1 MARPKIKLSFSNTL
15 LIGAAIKLLWLGTA
29 QAQVPVFATQ
39 ITKENAQALISKGPD
54 AIGGI
59 NDWFFTNGTLCGI
72 VSDVDHEGQFSTK
85 GGSLVDLGFCG
96 RADDHFS
103 ATHDLLQGSRRRPLD
118 ANQVSIEHDEKRAT
132 VIVRGSQDGANIVTR
147 YSLSSDQPTQVHISK
162 RLRQQGGDSF
172 NFFSSLN
179 FNYHSLEAFVLNS
192 EDLGK
197 SNGFKAEDF
206 VSRGVGAMRVA
217 ARDADTIITLSPSDA
232 EVGIA
237 YGWQL
242 KSAIRIDNGERTQLP
257 RFMLADDSSNA
268 MLVLTDTFYIGDGQ
282 KIGWL
287 QLPQFP
293 LLSMNDD
300 TVIETQEVIYVGKR
314 GDVASI
320 TDQIFEGQ
328 AQVSGRVV
336 SKRNPKSSKFDPEVA
351 AVHVLIDGET
361 PYTHV
366 RTDEQGNYSFRAP
379 AGNYTLSA
387 KASAK
392 RSIERKIVITEP
404 TQAKRPL
411 TALSIEPLILPK
423 AARVDLP
430 AGHAMRLVF
439 VGVEGTSNPHFTDQL
454 TDFSVTEDDGVHF
467 AKAVSNVFLAGVS
480 SDQTYVEI
488 PAGKYTVYATKGP
501 EFSLERTSIV
511 VEPSSQQ
518 SLKIDIPK
526 RAISSPDFIASDL
539 HVHSGIS
546 FDNAFSE
553 VERVR
558 TFVAEHGEVMVSSE
572 HDVPVDYQPRIEELG
587 VEDKIVSIA
596 AAEVTSLLPTDKNTF
611 TGGHANFFPYSPS
624 PLEYRRGMVN
634 HEDKRWREII
644 HEIKQQQGSDI
655 LVQLNHARL
664 TLALS
669 GELPSNWEELA
680 EDGNFFDHMGAANHP
695 YNPNE
700 PLHSHPN
707 NSLIEPHEHTGVRDI
722 DIDLFEV
729 INPGGEHNQ
738 ERIQALRKDWL
749 SLLKQ
754 GERIV
759 ATANSDSHT
768 ASEQV
773 AVPRTMVAMENDSVI
788 DFNQSEF
795 ISSLKSGNAYG
806 TTGPLLN
813 ISLSGAQM
821 GGTFQG
827 PRGQLSLR
835 VDSASW
841 ITVDQIKVQINGL
854 TVDQYKLNPGNSHTL
869 LVPLSFDK
877 DSFVT
882 VEISGPATQEYQ
894 AVYPD
899 LTPYAYSNPIY
910 VDFDSDGKWQ
920 APGL

>member
-1 MARPKIKLSFSNTL
+1 MARSHIKRSFLNTL
-15 LIGAAIKLLWLGTA
+15 LIGIAIKLLWLGTA

-54 AIGGI
+54 AISGI
-59 NDWFFTNGTLCGI
+59 DDWFFTNGTLCAV

-118 ANQVSIEHDEKRAT
+118 ANQISVEHSEEHAS
-132 VIVRGSQDGANIVTR
+132 VIVRSSRDGANIITR
-147 YSLSSDQPTQVHISK
+147 YTLHSDQPNQVQISK
-162 RLRQQGGDSF
+162 RLQQQEGESF

-179 FNYHSLEAFVLNS
+179 FNYHSLEVFVLNS
-192 EDLGK
+192 KDLSK
-197 SNGFKAEDF
+197 SNGFEAEDF
-206 VSRGVGAMRVA
+206 VSRGVSAMRVA

-242 KSAIRIDNGERTQLP
+242 KSAERIDNNERTQLP

-268 MLVLTDTFYIGDGQ
+268 MLVLADTFYIGDGQ
-282 KIGWL
+282 NIGWL

-293 LLSMNDD
+293 LLSMNED
-300 TVIETQEVIYVGKR
+300 TVIETQEVIYVGER
-314 GDVASI
+314 SDVASI
-320 TDQIFEGQ
+320 TDQLFDDQ
-328 AQVSGRVV
+328 VLVSGRVV
-336 SKRNPKSSKFDPEVA
+336 SKLDPQSSGFSSEVA
-351 AVHVLIDGET
+351 AIHVLIDGKT

-366 RTDEQGNYSFRAP
+366 RTDAQGNYSFRAP
-379 AGNYTLSA
+379 AGSYTLVA

-392 RSIERKIVITEP
+392 RSMEQKIVVTESANSKSHLSV
-404 TQAKRPL
+404 QPL
-411 TALSIEPLILPK
+411 VLPK

-430 AGHAMRLVF
+430 VGHPMRLVF
-439 VGVEGTSNPHFTDQL
+439 MGLEGTPNPDFTDQL
-454 TDFSVTEDDGVHF
+454 TSFSVKEDDGVHF

-480 SDQTYVEI
+480 SDQTYVEV
-488 PAGKYTVYATKGP
+488 PAGSYAVYATKGP
-501 EFSLERTSIV
+501 EFSLEKTSIV
-511 VEPSSQQ
+511 VEPGSRQT
-518 SLKIDIPK
+518 LKINAPT
-526 RAISSPDFIASDL
+526 RAVSSPNFIASDL

-572 HDVPVDYQPRIEELG
+572 HDVPVDYQPRIKSLG

-596 AAEVTSLLPTDKNTF
+596 AAEVTSLLPTEQNNF
-611 TGGHANFFPYSPS
+611 TGGHANFFPYTPS

-644 HEIKQQQGSDI
+644 HEIKQQQGDDI

-669 GELPSNWEELA
+669 GDLPSDWEEMA

-695 YNPNE
+695 YNPNKS
-700 PLHSHPN
+700 LHSHPN
-707 NSLIEPHEHTGVRDI
+707 NFLIEPHEHTGVRDI

-729 INPGGEHNQ
+729 INPGGEHNE

-759 ATANSDSHT
+759 ATANSDSHS

-773 AVPRTMVAMENDSVI
+773 AVPRTMVAMKKDSVI
-788 DFNQSEF
+788 DFNQTEF
-795 ISSLKSGNAYG
+795 IRSLKLGNAYG
-806 TTGPLLN
+806 TTGPLLD

-821 GGTFQG
+821 GGTFKGQ
-827 PRGQLSLR
+827 RGQLSLK
-835 VDSASW
+835 VYSASW
-841 ITVDQIKVQINGL
+841 IPVNQIKVQINGQ
-854 TVDQYKLNPGNSHTL
+854 TVDQYELNPGDSHTL
-869 LVPLSFDK
+869 LVPLSFEK

-882 VEISGPATQEYQ
+882 VEVSGPATRDYQ

-899 LTPYAYSNPIY
+899 LAPYAYSNPIY

>member
-1 MARPKIKLSFSNTL
+1 MARSHIKHSFSNTL
-15 LIGAAIKLLWLGTA
+15 LLGLAITLMWFSSA

-39 ITKENAQALISKGPD
+39 INKQNAHALISKGPD

-59 NDWFFTNGTLCGI
+59 DDWFFTNGTLCGVI
-72 VSDVDHEGQFSTK
+72 SDVDHEGQFSTK

-103 ATHDLLQGSRRRPLD
+103 ATHDLLQGSLRRPLD
-118 ANQVSIEHDEKRAT
+118 ANKISIEHSEEQAS
-132 VIVRGSQDGANIVTR
+132 VIVHGSRDGTNIVTR
-147 YSLSSDQPTQVHISK
+147 YTMRSDKPTQVHISK
-162 RLRQQGGDSF
+162 RLQQQGGESF
-172 NFFSSLN
+172 NFLSSLN
-179 FNYHSLEAFVLNS
+179 FNYHSLETFVLNS
-192 EDLGK
+192 KDLSK

-206 VSRGVGAMRVA
+206 VSRGVSAMRVA
-217 ARDADTIITLSPSDA
+217 ARDADTIITISPSDA
-232 EVGIA
+232 EEGIA

-242 KSAIRIDNGERTQLP
+242 KSAERIDDGERTQLP
-257 RFMLADDSSNA
+257 RFVLADDSSNV
-268 MLVLTDTFYIGDGQ
+268 MLILADTFYLGDGQ

-300 TVIETQEVIYVGKR
+300 SLIETQEVIYVGEH

-320 TDQIFEGQ
+320 TDQLFDDQ
-328 AQVSGRVV
+328 VLVSGRVA
-336 SKRNPKSSKFDPEVA
+336 SRLNPQSAELSSEIA
-351 AVHVLIDGET
+351 AVHVLIDGDT

-366 RTDEQGNYSFRAP
+366 RTDAEGNYSFRAP
-379 AGNYTLSA
+379 AGNYTLLA

-392 RSIERKIVITEP
+392 RSIEREIVVTES
-404 TQAKRPL
+404 AKSQTPV
-411 TALSIEPLILPK
+411 SIEPMLLPK
-423 AARVDLP
+423 AARVDLSK
-430 AGHAMRLVF
+430 GHAMRLVF
-439 VGVEGTSNPHFTDQL
+439 VGIEGTPNPDFSDQL
-454 TDFSVTEDDGVHF
+454 TGFSVKEDDGVHF
-467 AKAVSNVFLAGVS
+467 AKPVSNIFLAGVS

-488 PAGKYTVYATKGP
+488 PAGNYTVYATKGP
-501 EFSLERTSIV
+501 EFSLEKTSLV
-511 VEPSSQQ
+511 VEPSSRQ
-518 SLKIDIPK
+518 SLKIKTPT
-526 RAISSPDFIASDL
+526 RAVSSPKFIASDL

-553 VERVR
+553 TERVR

-572 HDVPVDYQPRIEELG
+572 HDVPVDYQPRIKSLG

-596 AAEVTSLLPTDKNTF
+596 AAEVTSLLPTEMNNF
-611 TGGHANFFPYSPS
+611 TGGHANFFPYSPR

-644 HEIKQQQGSDI
+644 HQIKQQQGDDI

-664 TLALS
+664 TMQLS
-669 GELPSNWEELA
+669 GDLPSNWEEIA
-680 EDGNFFDHMGAANHP
+680 ENGNFFEHMGAANHP
-695 YNPNE
+695 YNPNK

-707 NSLIEPHEHTGVRDI
+707 SFLIEPHEHTGVRDI

-729 INPGGEHNQ
+729 INPGGEHHQ

-768 ASEQV
+768 ANEQV
-773 AVPRTMVAMENDSVI
+773 AVPRTMVAMKNDSVI
-788 DFNQSEF
+788 DFDQAEF
-795 ISSLKSGNAYG
+795 IRSLKSGNAYG

-827 PRGQLSLR
+827 QRGQLSLK
-835 VDSASW
+835 VDSVSW
-841 ITVDQIKVQINGL
+841 IPVNQIKVQINGQ
-854 TVDQYKLNPGNSHTL
+854 TVDQYKLNPGDSHTL

-882 VEISGPATQEYQ
+882 VEVSGPATQDYQ

-899 LTPYAYSNPIY
+899 LAPYAYSNPIY